1 MSATQSKA
9 DALREELAALRRR
22 LAEAEARRVPEAVPL
37 KPQVAAPVAG
47 HSTAPFAP
55 ATRVQCATRVQSVVR
70 GQQARQNPAR
80 ALERM
85 SEGPAAAEARRRALE
100 RAREREA
107 RRNEDT
113 SCSNAS
119 FFASNARRLC
129 PSRRSRPPGSRR
141 SRLEALSFSR
151 CAASSRGLGGCRGPV
166 GSPCHPEGSGAWT
179 PSSGANAEKSS
190 SANRGL
196 STAAIASAPTE
207 MTKERAG
214 RNKQTSVATRVAEKK
229 TPSLQFRCEKLE
241 SRSQAKTV

>member
-1 MSATQSKA
+1 MYIDVRASQSSSTSS
-9 DALREELAALRRR
+9 
-22 LAEAEARRVPEAVPL
+22 
-37 KPQVAAPVAG
+37 PV
-47 HSTAPFAP
+47 
-55 ATRVQCATRVQSVVR
+55 VV
-70 GQQARQNPAR
+70 
-80 ALERM
+80 
-85 SEGPAAAEARRRALE
+85 ARRRVASFSFSAASVSSFAALSLTSKPTWSSAAS
-100 RAREREA
+100 RWRSAFARVASASSARVSEA

-119 FFASNARRLC
+119 FFTSNARRLC

-196 STAAIASAPTE
+196 STAAIASAPTA
-207 MTKERAG
+207 MTKERG
-214 RNKQTSVATRVAEKK
+214 GKKQADKRRDARRREKNAFFLI
-229 TPSLQFRCEKLE
+229 TMLCSFAREKLE
-241 SRSQAKTV
+241 SRRSQALKSDDKHLTHFWRDRLRFA